1 MISSFRYVG
10 NDVAHDTRVPYSPSG
25 LPDRVKNG
33 FGFHPCLGHMPQR
46 QGLVESVDEREVT
59 EAEGQVMEVEEAERG
74 RAQEAWGQDRG
85 PDLAY
90 DNIAP

>member
-1 MISSFRYVG
+1 M
-10 NDVAHDTRVPYSPSG
+10 
-25 LPDRVKNG
+25 
-33 FGFHPCLGHMPQR
+33 LGHMPPR

-85 PDLAY
+85 LDLAY

>member
-1 MISSFRYVG
+1 M
-10 NDVAHDTRVPYSPSG
+10 
-25 LPDRVKNG
+25 
-33 FGFHPCLGHMPQR
+33 FGAYAATA
-46 QGLVESVDEREVT
+46 GLVESVDEREVT

-85 PDLAY
+85 LDLAY

>member
-25 LPDRVKNG
+25 LPDRVKRIRLPSM
-33 FGFHPCLGHMPQR
+33 FGAYAATA
-46 QGLVESVDEREVT
+46 GLVESVDEREVT
-59 EAEGQVMEVEEAERG
+59 AAEGQVMEVEEAERG

-85 PDLAY
+85 LDLAY